1 MTNLGPVKNIPETLS
16 HPLSTDEPPR
26 CSSKLHQIK
35 DWIFA
40 NTLNSNMNSKYGW
53 IAFTDFVKKSSNVV
67 WTVVSVSDRMIPVTR
82 SWNLQCNLCC
92 CKPSKCSL
100 QKLHNV
106 ITQFE
111 APVCV
116 YVIFKTIWWIKFD
129 IANSWQANFVWVH
142 IPSLPHTKFRLSS
155 IALIMANH
163 TKILAHDDKCGTL
176 KSTTFM
182 WTCIISVI
190 LNDIQCLIMTV

>member
-16 HPLSTDEPPR
+16 HPLSTDEPPI

-40 NTLNSNMNSKYGW
+40 NTLNSKMNSKYGW

-67 WTVVSVSDRMIPVTR
+67 WTVVSVSDRMIPVTS

-100 QKLHNV
+100 RKLHNV

-116 YVIFKTIWWIKFD
+116 CVIFKTIWWIKFD
-129 IANSWQANFVWVH
+129 IANSWQANFVCVN
-142 IPSLPHTKFRLSS
+142 IPSLLHTKFR
-155 IALIMANH
+155 
-163 TKILAHDDKCGTL
+163 
-176 KSTTFM
+176 
-182 WTCIISVI
+182 
-190 LNDIQCLIMTV
+190 